1 MPLPLRREMEAR
13 LDADFS
19 PVRLHTDDNAAR
31 ASRRLNAAAFTAGR
45 DIFFSR
51 GGFQPGRAEG
61 RELIAHELVHTVQQ
75 RGSTQSPAL
84 VQRSMDTTVRQRV
97 PATTVHRLGVQDAL
111 EYFADKAAWLPGFTL
126 LTFLLGFNPI
136 SLRDVPRTAAT
147 LLRALIQLLPGGPL
161 ITQALDNHGIVERV
175 AAWAEGQLS
184 ALGDIGASI
193 RGAIDRFLDDLSWT
207 DIFDLSGVWARA
219 RRMVTEP
226 IDRILAFGRGL
237 VGGIVD
243 FIRDA
248 ILRPIAGLLEP
259 TRGWPLLCAVLGFNP
274 ITGDAVARTPAAL
287 IGGFMTLIGQEEV
300 WQNIQRGNAVA
311 QAWAWF
317 EGAVA
322 GLTGFVAQIPSLFVD
337 ALRALQLV
345 DLVLV
350 PRALVR
356 VGRVFAGFAGR
367 FVAWAGG
374 TVLRLLEI
382 VFSVVAPG
390 AMAHLRRAGAAIASI
405 FRNPIGFALN
415 LVRAARLGFQRF
427 AGNFVRHLMGGL
439 LSWLTGALPSVY
451 IPQALNLREIAK
463 FVFSVLGLTWQ
474 NLRARLVRQVGEPAV
489 RAMEMGFQLVTTL
502 VRDGPIAAWA
512 QLRESLAN
520 LRQMAIDSIRD
531 MIVGFVVTRAVPRL
545 LAMLIPGA
553 GFISAIVS
561 IYGAISALV
570 RELRRIA
577 EVVTSFLGAMAA
589 IAAGNIGAAAARV
602 EQTLARLIP
611 PVISFVAGFLGL
623 GSIAARVR
631 ALLTRLRAPIDR
643 AMDRVVTWIVAQ
655 ARRLGRFVQRQARR
669 VFDWLVRPRSF
680 AAGRA
685 SHRLSVDGR
694 GRTQMASVAAPVT
707 VHLQAWRRTARNA
720 PEPRRGQA
728 EALIGQVQPAAER
741 LETLAGQWTA
751 ARRIQDAAAGER
763 AQGAIEAIWNTL
775 IPLLQ
780 RLLVLLGGGPF
791 DPPFRFSPF
800 IAHVSA
806 QPEAVRRVY
815 AMEFAR
821 QVTDHQARLN
831 TLRVRDWSANRAA
844 FVARGPVYNAES
856 MTARETMADT
866 TWQTIFNATLQSQL
880 RRGRTQVEA
889 EAEARRTADAQLR
902 GRHATHRADAISGG
916 DHQEISRIGLGL
928 ANSTIGSQWRAKQ
941 AREMSLLERVASTVD
956 QDALMNIELTVIHD

>member
-1 MPLPLRREMEAR
+1 VAPPAARRRSPPAPALAATVPGVSTAAGQALPTPLRREMEAR

-19 PVRLHTDDNAAR
+19 PVRLHTDDSAAQ
-31 ASRRLNAAAFTAGR
+31 ASRRLNAAAFTTGR
-45 DIFFSR
+45 DIFFAR
-51 GGFQPGRAEG
+51 GRFQPGRAEG

-75 RGSTQSPAL
+75 RAAVQTPARAP
-84 VQRSMDTTVRQRV
+84 VQRSVDTTVRQRV

-111 EYFADKAAWLPGFTL
+111 DYFAEHAAWLPGFTL

-136 SLRDVPRTAAT
+136 SLRDVPRTAAG

-161 ITQALDNHGIVERV
+161 ITQALDNHGILDRV

-207 DIFDLSGVWARA
+207 DIFDLGGVWARA
-219 RRMVTEP
+219 RRIVTEP

-237 VGGIVD
+237 VGGIIE
-243 FIRDA
+243 FIQDA

-317 EGAVA
+317 QGAVG
-322 GLTGFVAQIPSLFVD
+322 GLMGFVAQIPSMFVD
-337 ALRALQLV
+337 ALRALTLA

-350 PRALVR
+350 PRALAR

-390 AMAHLRRAGAAIASI
+390 AMAHVRRAGAAIASI

-415 LVRAARLGFQRF
+415 LVRAARAGFQRF

-439 LSWLTGALPSVY
+439 LAWLTGALPSVY

-474 NLRARLVRQVGEPAV
+474 NLRGKLVRQVGEPAV
-489 RAMEMGFQLVTTL
+489 RAMEMGFQLVATL
-502 VRDGPIAAWA
+502 VREGPVAAWA

-531 MIVGFVVTRAVPRL
+531 MIVGFVVTRAIPRL

-561 IYGAISALV
+561 IYGAISTLV

-602 EQTLARLIP
+602 EQALARLIT

-623 GSIAARVR
+623 GNIASRVR

-643 AMDRVVTWIVAQ
+643 AMDRVVAWIVAQ
-655 ARRLGRFVQRQARR
+655 ARRLGRFVAQAGVPNDPQARLR
-669 VFDWLVRPRSF
+669 LGLAAAVSAANRF
-680 AAGRA
+680 AGRRVAA
-685 SHRLSVDGR
+685 SVLTPLLAAIRIRYGFQTLEVVPRGEHWGVR
-694 GRTQMASVAAPVT
+694 GRI
-707 VHLQAWRRTARNA
+707 N
-720 PEPRRGQA
+720 PEAIAFTRVIVLA
-728 EALIGQVQPAAER
+728 QPAAGEPETRTIVDPPKVLVFEFRRFTANQNVGTREMTEGLQHHQNALNALTVEGWLANIVFRPFLRGAIAAEER
-741 LETLAGQWTA
+741 DI
-751 ARRIQDAAAGER
+751 ARRDMLRQLRQEVIDEYRGR
-763 AQGAIEAIWNTL
+763 GITL
-775 IPLLQ
+775 EPRQ
-780 RLLVLLGGGPF
+780 
-791 DPPFRFSPF
+791 
-800 IAHVSA
+800 VSA
-806 QPEAVRRVY
+806 MVR
-815 AMEFAR
+815 
-821 QVTDHQARLN
+821 Q
-831 TLRVRDWSANRAA
+831 RA
-844 FVARGPVYNAES
+844 
-856 MTARETMADT
+856 
-866 TWQTIFNATLQSQL
+866 
-880 RRGRTQVEA
+880 
-889 EAEARRTADAQLR
+889 R
-902 GRHATHRADAISGG
+902 GRHASHSADFIAGG
-916 DHQEISRIGLGL
+916 DIDDFEG
-928 ANSTIGSQWRAKQ
+928 
-941 AREMSLLERVASTVD
+941 LERGAVNSYVGSNWGRLRPELEAYARHLRQLFEPRDRARVR
-956 QDALMNIELTVIHD
+956 MNFRLRIRFLN